1 MTTFVDLG
9 ISLTAPGPSFSA
21 SSSTASITKP
31 KDASLIAAGPSFLA
45 YAQRTV
51 AQRSFED
58 DDAHRAEQTKQGL
71 AERVNGIEDDLG
83 VGDEEESPELLMAD
97 PKKWKVKLDLDQY
110 AVLGLSH
117 LRYRASEEQIK
128 IAHRKKVLKHHPD
141 KKAKQGDSNDDGFFK
156 CIQKAYEVLMHAD
169 RRRQFDSIDPY
180 YVDLEDDVP
189 TAETI
194 ERAKD
199 PERAFFQKFGP
210 VFAREAHFCA
220 SCPEEEVPKLGDMNS
235 TKEEVEGFYDFWY
248 NFDSWRTFEWFDKEM
263 NEGSN
268 SRDDKRYTEKKN
280 KNERARRKK
289 DDNARLRTFID
300 TSLSVDPR
308 IKKIKQ
314 QEKEERERKQKA
326 RQGGRAAPQ
335 QKLSPK
341 EKAELEKKAKEE
353 QAKKEEEERLAKQ
366 AEKKAR
372 DAAKKKAKRAEK
384 EAAAAAAAGGS
395 AEGAPAA

>member
-1 MTTFVDLG
+1 MTTFIDLG
-9 ISLTAPGPSFSA
+9 FNLTAPGPSFDP
-21 SSSTASITKP
+21 SSSTTASITKP
-31 KDASLIAAGPSFLA
+31 KEATLIAAGTSYLA
-45 YAQRTV
+45 YAQRTL

-58 DDAHRAEQTKQGL
+58 DDAHRAEQTKLGL
-71 AERVNGIEDDLG
+71 QERGALIGVEDDLG
-83 VGDEEESPELLMAD
+83 VGDEEESPDLLVAD
-97 PKKWKVKLDLDQY
+97 PKKWKDLDQY

-117 LRYRASEEQIK
+117 LRYRATDEQIK

-141 KKAKQGDSNDDGFFK
+141 KKANQGDSNDDAFFK

-180 YVDLEDDVP
+180 YLDLEDDVP
-189 TAETI
+189 TAETV

-210 VFAREAHFCA
+210 VFEREAHFCA
-220 SCPEEEVPKLGDMNS
+220 SCPEEEVPKLGTMNS
-235 TKEEVEGFYDFWY
+235 TKEEVERFYDFWY
-248 NFDSWRTFEWFDKEM
+248 NFDSWRTFEWFDKEI

-300 TSLSVDPR
+300 TALSVDPR

-314 QEKEERERKQKA
+314 QEKEAREQKQKA
-326 RQGGRAAPQ
+326 RQGGRAAQ
-335 QKLSPK
+335 VKLSPK
-341 EKAELEKKAKEE
+341 EKAELEKKTKEE
-353 QAKKEEEERLAKQ
+353 EAKKKEEEEKIRV

-384 EAAAAAAAGGS
+384 AAAEAAGGS

>member
-1 MTTFVDLG
+1 MTTFIDLG
-9 ISLTAPGPSFSA
+9 FNLTAPGPSFDP

-31 KDASLIAAGPSFLA
+31 KEATLIATGTSFLA
-45 YAQRTV
+45 YAQRTL
-51 AQRSFED
+51 AQRTFEED
-58 DDAHRAEQTKQGL
+58 DVHRAEQTKLGL
-71 AERVNGIEDDLG
+71 QERGALNGIEDDLG
-83 VGDEEESPELLMAD
+83 VGDEEESPDLLTAD
-97 PKKWKVKLDLDQY
+97 PKKWKDLDQY

-117 LRYRASEEQIK
+117 LRYRATDEQIK

-141 KKAKQGDSNDDGFFK
+141 KKANQGDSNDDAFFK

-189 TAETI
+189 TAESV

-199 PERAFFQKFGP
+199 PEKAFFQKFRP
-210 VFAREAHFCA
+210 VFEREAHFCA
-220 SCPEEEVPKLGDMNS
+220 SCPEDEVPKLGDMNS
-235 TKEEVEGFYDFWY
+235 TKEEVESFYDFWY
-248 NFDSWRTFEWFDKEM
+248 NFDSWRTFEWFDKEV

-268 SRDDKRYTEKKN
+268 SREDKRYTEKKN

-300 TSLSVDPR
+300 TALSVDPR

-314 QEKEERERKQKA
+314 QEKEEREKKKA
-326 RQGGRAAPQ
+326 RQTGRPAAQP
-335 QKLSPK
+335 KLSAK

-353 QAKKEEEERLAKQ
+353 QAAKEKEEEELRKK
-366 AEKKAR
+366 EKKAK

-384 EAAAAAAAGGS
+384 AAAEAAAGGS
-395 AEGAPAA
+395 AEAAPAA